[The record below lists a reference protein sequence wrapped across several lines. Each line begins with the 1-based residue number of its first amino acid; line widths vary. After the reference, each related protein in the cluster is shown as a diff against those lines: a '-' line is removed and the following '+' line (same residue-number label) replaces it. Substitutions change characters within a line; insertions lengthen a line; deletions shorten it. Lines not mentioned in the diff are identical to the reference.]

1 MSMVD
6 NRVVKMTF
14 DNAQFERNIKNTMQT
29 LSQFEQSLKLDGAT
43 AGFEK
48 LKEAADKL
56 SLSALGDKA
65 SEEAQRID
73 KMSSD
78 ASNSIDKID
87 DAASKADFSAL
98 SDAATEA
105 VAGVNN
111 AADSADMSGL
121 SDAAVDTAGDV
132 NSAINS
138 IDMSQISDKAN
149 EASSSFSALETVA
162 VGVLL
167 NIGGAIEQ
175 QVMSKLTGLKNALVG
190 PVADGF
196 KEYETQIGAIQ
207 TIIANTGMDFDS
219 DADIQ
224 KVNDTLDE
232 LNNYADET
240 IYNFTEMTKAIGTFT
255 SSGMG
260 LEQAKNAVQG
270 AANVAALAGAGGT
283 ELTRVLPQLAQ
294 ALSAGAVSQQ
304 DWMSIQTAHMD
315 SRLFVEAIGDMAV
328 HMAQADKA
336 GEEAFIAGQRLLEG
350 ENMRSLLNK
359 KDNKDIAD
367 WFSSDILEETL
378 QVFTYDL
385 HNMEANE
392 RAAVI
397 EHLRELGYTTD
408 EEIEGIA
415 HLAEMAKRAATE
427 VRTWSQLK
435 DTLGEGIGS
444 AWSGIW
450 RNFIGDFKQ
459 ATDNFTFL
467 SNTLGNGV
475 NNLLGGLV
483 HSFQIFNRFED
494 TEGFL
499 GEQGA
504 VYRVIEDFWGK
515 YKRYEVGDIVGG
527 EVLQEGDGLIGQ
539 KVVDETT
546 HEAIRIKGAFDYLV
560 EAITKPLGAIKDAF
574 DNVFGMSDIEI
585 FQTVSSL
592 VLAFKDFA
600 QTLVISDNAATG
612 LRHIFEGLFSI
623 LHVAITI
630 VMDLG
635 AAFFGLI
642 GVLRIFIDPIID
654 IALAIGGQLG
664 KVVVWIH
671 DRFMDLRAALIYTIY
686 PILDMVGAFGELVAS
701 AFGFVDIPGKIED
714 VGDIIIW
721 ILDLLWD
728 IIDLP
733 GKIGLVGDAI
743 RGMFSFIGDIFGWNA
758 AVKESEEVFANTG
771 IQVSALDIWIGK
783 LLKNPIISFF
793 ASVAKEIGHTITVL
807 KNTMNYVKDPNNS
820 TEPINVLYAIFGKL
834 VDVVGTIA
842 QAFGSM
848 LSVVLQAAT
857 IIGGGIVGAIY
868 LLVTGLINLGNWLYK
883 VGSTAAVTLQPV
895 ADALL
900 RLGSAIGDFIVK
912 LWNFFLAWEPIRG
925 LLSIIQDVK
934 NGIVGFFTDI
944 YNKITNV
951 GGKIYDAISGTT
963 DNIKKGATKP
973 ANLIEEIIVKIESLT
988 SIIRNLTPEKALA
1001 GIKFFFSN
1009 IKDKV
1014 TNFFDYVSNLDFRE
1028 LANEWTNSLAK
1039 LKMETYKKFN
1049 DILNYLST
1057 KFPSSVQTI
1066 RSFIAKIANFIADSL
1081 TKIQEII
1088 QNAKYNSKDLPS
1100 FIANLLVEIIKAIA
1114 NGLKNLITFVA
1125 TNVQTIGST
1134 ILNGLKRAFSLVG
1147 KTIYALLFDRSKF
1160 GLIIYSWK
1168 KFGSDISETVRGA
1181 LEKIS
1186 PALADTYDKIIEFF
1200 TGTEEAPSGFV
1211 TFFTTLWNGLK
1222 DTFKNAPSTI
1232 GKYLSNIKKWFVDT
1246 FDGITYKL
1254 STAQGVIGEFFSMI
1268 REKLGLAKE
1277 NAETDVSSIGA
1288 SMGAL
1293 PSAVGGPL
1301 EKVTNKVRN
1310 LFKLDQEDDQKKSF
1324 LERLKEF
1331 FASKFNFFIEKAKSL
1346 PKQFGS
1352 LLDAIL
1358 EVFSEER
1365 VTKVTN
1371 LLMIVSRVKLVKS
1384 LSSFFKGLGSLSRA
1398 VARRLSPKDAKTV
1411 EQRVRDWAIS
1421 LAIVAASLYVISK
1434 IKDPWTAVGVLVAI
1448 GAVLLVMQGVSAA
1461 LIKFTDGVQAGQDLL
1476 MAAASIAVLAAGV
1489 FIMMK
1494 AVEALNG
1501 FNYKANEK
1509 GLIAMGVL
1517 LLVMLGFATIISAF
1531 GGRGGENMIQIAAGM
1546 ILMVVAL
1553 TAMLI
1558 PIKMLADFFSKN
1570 NMSDDEFLRVREALV
1585 AICIFVI
1592 GIGAAMAL
1600 AGKHAISASIGFVL
1614 MSIALSVLGDTI
1626 AKLTALGVVNYKAL
1640 VTSMVG
1646 LLALVA
1652 AFGIMAKF
1660 VKTGELIGAAA
1671 ALVIFSAAVVVMSY
1685 GISQLAKQKW
1695 ESIEQAGIALV
1706 ALYSVLGIL
1715 TAALNA
1721 KDLALTGAA
1730 MLVFSASCVVMAYAI
1745 GKIAAI
1751 DANAL
1756 VTASSAL
1763 NSIVFIFG
1771 LLATVLSI
1779 PVIAQGAQVVLPLLS
1794 LAFISLGAAALLVG
1808 IALEHAAHGILMLA
1822 QGAPILNLFVQ
1833 IVAQNAAQFGLAAL
1847 ALGALGAALLLFGPG
1862 AVIAGVGLTL
1872 LSNGIRDFLI
1882 LVAQLP
1888 ELLANAG
1895 AAVSYMLGQLPI
1907 ILGNVR
1913 DTITTWFSETLIPAL
1928 QAGFEFVV
1936 TNLGTFAETVRTWFM
1951 EKVWPLIVEYGGKI
1965 WDWFQTEGLPKL
1977 KEIVSQIGTKLIE
1990 LKDKFV
1996 SWMQTD
2002 GLPALS
2008 KAAGD
2013 IWQWFTTDGV
2023 AKIGE
2028 IIGKV
2033 LECMGTLAE
2042 KFKSWILSDG
2052 IPMMQQAVSDLSDK
2066 FFELGGKL
2074 ANWVRDEL
2082 PGVISSAASFIW
2094 GKLQEIGG
2102 YIAEGIAS
2110 GITNGVE
2117 WITNAVSGLG
2127 SSALES
2133 IKSFFGISSPSKLM
2147 RDEVG
2152 RYIPAGVAE
2161 GITKFSTGVVSASE
2175 NLGTQALDG
2184 INSVLGKADYDISSP
2199 SITPVMNMSG
2209 FASDAKSYNQ
2219 MLKDSMVDNTLMSN
2233 NRFTGE
2239 MSLSADL
2246 ASKLDTDMNKM
2257 DALAST
2263 LADIRADVNAN
2274 AIKTEELYLKTSELL
2289 QSMNTDTSAIRSSIA
2304 SGLGLQLDTGQLI
2317 GILAPGMDAAFGRR
2331 MAMASRGVY

>member
-1 MSMVD
+1 MV
-6 NRVVKMTF
+6 
-14 DNAQFERNIKNTMQT
+14 
-29 LSQFEQSLKLDGAT
+29 L
-43 AGFEK
+43 
-48 LKEAADKL
+48 
-56 SLSALGDKA
+56 
-65 SEEAQRID
+65 
-73 KMSSD
+73 
-78 ASNSIDKID
+78 
-87 DAASKADFSAL
+87 
-98 SDAATEA
+98 
-105 VAGVNN
+105 
-111 AADSADMSGL
+111 
-121 SDAAVDTAGDV
+121 
-132 NSAINS
+132 
-138 IDMSQISDKAN
+138 
-149 EASSSFSALETVA
+149 
-162 VGVLL
+162 
-167 NIGGAIEQ
+167 
-175 QVMSKLTGLKNALVG
+175 
-190 PVADGF
+190 
-196 KEYETQIGAIQ
+196 
-207 TIIANTGMDFDS
+207 
-219 DADIQ
+219 
-224 KVNDTLDE
+224 
-232 LNNYADET
+232 
-240 IYNFTEMTKAIGTFT
+240 
-255 SSGMG
+255 
-260 LEQAKNAVQG
+260 
-270 AANVAALAGAGGT
+270 
-283 ELTRVLPQLAQ
+283 
-294 ALSAGAVSQQ
+294 
-304 DWMSIQTAHMD
+304 
-315 SRLFVEAIGDMAV
+315 
-328 HMAQADKA
+328 
-336 GEEAFIAGQRLLEG
+336 
-350 ENMRSLLNK
+350 
-359 KDNKDIAD
+359 
-367 WFSSDILEETL
+367 
-378 QVFTYDL
+378 
-385 HNMEANE
+385 
-392 RAAVI
+392 
-397 EHLRELGYTTD
+397 
-408 EEIEGIA
+408 
-415 HLAEMAKRAATE
+415 
-427 VRTWSQLK
+427 
-435 DTLGEGIGS
+435 
-444 AWSGIW
+444 
-450 RNFIGDFKQ
+450 
-459 ATDNFTFL
+459 
-467 SNTLGNGV
+467 
-475 NNLLGGLV
+475 
-483 HSFQIFNRFED
+483 
-494 TEGFL
+494 
-499 GEQGA
+499 
-504 VYRVIEDFWGK
+504 
-515 YKRYEVGDIVGG
+515 
-527 EVLQEGDGLIGQ
+527 
-539 KVVDETT
+539 
-546 HEAIRIKGAFDYLV
+546 
-560 EAITKPLGAIKDAF
+560 
-574 DNVFGMSDIEI
+574 
-585 FQTVSSL
+585 
-592 VLAFKDFA
+592 
-600 QTLVISDNAATG
+600 
-612 LRHIFEGLFSI
+612 
-623 LHVAITI
+623 
-630 VMDLG
+630 
-635 AAFFGLI
+635 
-642 GVLRIFIDPIID
+642 
-654 IALAIGGQLG
+654 
-664 KVVVWIH
+664 
-671 DRFMDLRAALIYTIY
+671 
-686 PILDMVGAFGELVAS
+686 
-701 AFGFVDIPGKIED
+701 
-714 VGDIIIW
+714 
-721 ILDLLWD
+721 
-728 IIDLP
+728 
-733 GKIGLVGDAI
+733 
-743 RGMFSFIGDIFGWNA
+743 
-758 AVKESEEVFANTG
+758 
-771 IQVSALDIWIGK
+771 
-783 LLKNPIISFF
+783 
-793 ASVAKEIGHTITVL
+793 
-807 KNTMNYVKDPNNS
+807 
-820 TEPINVLYAIFGKL
+820 NVLF
-834 VDVVGTIA
+834 
-842 QAFGSM
+842 Q
-848 LSVVLQAAT
+848 
-857 IIGGGIVGAIY
+857 
-868 LLVTGLINLGNWLYK
+868 
-883 VGSTAAVTLQPV
+883 
-895 ADALL
+895 
-900 RLGSAIGDFIVK
+900 
-912 LWNFFLAWEPIRG
+912 
-925 LLSIIQDVK
+925 
-934 NGIVGFFTDI
+934 
-944 YNKITNV
+944 
-951 GGKIYDAISGTT
+951 
-963 DNIKKGATKP
+963 
-973 ANLIEEIIVKIESLT
+973 
-988 SIIRNLTPEKALA
+988 
-1001 GIKFFFSN
+1001 
-1009 IKDKV
+1009 
-1014 TNFFDYVSNLDFRE
+1014 
-1028 LANEWTNSLAK
+1028 
-1039 LKMETYKKFN
+1039 
-1049 DILNYLST
+1049 
-1057 KFPSSVQTI
+1057 
-1066 RSFIAKIANFIADSL
+1066 
-1081 TKIQEII
+1081 
-1088 QNAKYNSKDLPS
+1088 
-1100 FIANLLVEIIKAIA
+1100 
-1114 NGLKNLITFVA
+1114 
-1125 TNVQTIGST
+1125 
-1134 ILNGLKRAFSLVG
+1134 
-1147 KTIYALLFDRSKF
+1147 
-1160 GLIIYSWK
+1160 LIIYSWK

-1246 FDGITYKL
+1246 FDSITYKL

-1384 LSSFFKGLGSLSRA
+1384 LSNFFSGLGSLSRA
-1398 VARRLSPKDAKTV
+1398 VARRLAPKDAKTV

-1461 LIKFTDGVQAGQDLL
+1461 LIKFTDGVGAGQDLL

-1501 FNYKANEK
+1501 FDYKANEK

-1517 LLVMLGFATIISAF
+1517 LVVMLGFAIAISAF
-1531 GGRGGENMIQIAAGM
+1531 GGHGGENMVQIAAGM

-1626 AKLTALGVVNYKAL
+1626 GKLTALGAINLKSLIV
-1640 VTSMVG
+1640 SMGG

-1652 AFGIMAKF
+1652 AFGIMAKV

-1671 ALVIFSAAVVVMSY
+1671 ALVIFSAAVVIMSY

-1730 MLVFSASCVVMAYAI
+1730 MLIFSASCVVMAYAI

-1779 PVIAQGAQVVLPLLS
+1779 PVIAQGAKVILPLLA

-1882 LVAQLP
+1882 LVSQLP

-1895 AAVSYMLGQLPI
+1895 VAVSYMLGQIPV
-1907 ILGNVR
+1907 ILGNVK
-1913 DTITTWFSETLIPAL
+1913 DTIVTWFSESLIPAL

-1936 TNLGTFAETVRTWFM
+1936 TNLGTFAETVKTWFM

-1965 WDWFQTEGLPKL
+1965 WNWFQTEGLPKL

-2023 AKIGE
+2023 TKIGE

-2033 LECMGTLAE
+2033 LECMGILAE
-2042 KFKSWILSDG
+2042 KFKSWVLSDG
-2052 IPMMQQAVSDLSDK
+2052 IPMMQQAVADLSDK

-2074 ANWVRDEL
+2074 ADWVRDEL
-2082 PGVISSAASFIW
+2082 PGHISSAASFIW

-2102 YIAEGIAS
+2102 YIAEGVAS
-2110 GITNGVE
+2110 GISNGVD
-2117 WITNAVSGLG
+2117 WIINAVNGLG

-2133 IKSFFGISSPSKLM
+2133 IKTFFHIDSPSKLM

-2152 RYIPAGVAE
+2152 RYIPAGLAE

-2175 NLGTQALDG
+2175 NLGMQALDG